1 MTQLTAVG
9 LMARSPTALVVHA
22 GLPVTTVAEF
32 VAHAKSN
39 PTTTFYGYA
48 GIGTTQH
55 QHMEML
61 SKLTG
66 TRLKGVNYKSSA
78 DAQTDL
84 VAGCLQAMIVT
95 VASTLGQIKSG
106 QLRLAAYTDGNFSAD
121 SPKAPTMAEAGVKGM
136 EKAQSWW
143 GIFAPPKLPPA
154 ILTAMNAA
162 INEAEMEPSFVA
174 LLSRSSATPSPVT
187 PEEFARVLKA
197 EVEDVTAFFKA
208 QEP

>member
-1 MTQLTAVG
+1 
-9 LMARSPTALVVHA
+9 
-22 GLPVTTVAEF
+22 
-32 VAHAKSN
+32 
-39 PTTTFYGYA
+39 
-48 GIGTTQH
+48 
-55 QHMEML
+55 MEML

-66 TRLKGVNYKSSA
+66 IRLKGVNYKSSA

-84 VAGCLQAMIVT
+84 VAGRLQAMIVT

-106 QLRLAAYTDGNFSAD
+106 QLRLVAYTDGNFSAD

-162 INEAEMEPSFVA
+162 INEAAMEPSFVA
-174 LLSRSSATPSPVT
+174 LLSCSSATPSPVT